1 MTGGAR
7 RAAVLGVLAL
17 AAAGPA
23 WAQAPAPEPAPA
35 GQPPEPAL
43 GWPTAQMRDYTS
55 EVLKALQ
62 EAMVQEADRVGA
74 ARLAARKLAIQVF
87 GLAEAAQE
95 ALGPHWE
102 ARTPAE
108 REEFIQLFA
117 DLLEA
122 TYIAQL
128 DKQRGLRIRY
138 VGESIDG
145 ERAQVRAR
153 LSTRK
158 GDEAMLEARLSRREG
173 RWLIYDV
180 VFEGVSLMG
189 NFRSQFESVI
199 RKSSYASLNVQLKA
213 KRAASASGNLHPW
226 AIPLNSLSRNAMATR
241 WCSKISRAHSATM
254 NRPSNGLTT
263 SIWRDN
269 RWRALPF
276 PFPAAGPSPM

>member
-1 MTGGAR
+1 MTRGTR

-43 GWPTAQMRDYTS
+43 GSPTAQMRDYTS

-62 EAMVQEADRVGA
+62 EAVVQEADRVGT
-74 ARLAARKLAIQVF
+74 ARLAARKLANPSV
-87 GLAEAAQE
+87 GLSEAAQE
-95 ALGPHWE
+95 ALGRHWE

-153 LSTRK
+153 LTTRK

-180 VFEGVSLMG
+180 VFEGISLMG
-189 NFRSQFESVI
+189 NFRSQFESI
-199 RKSSYASLNVQLKA
+199 LRKSSYASLIVQLKA
-213 KRAASASGNLHPW
+213 KRDHLLGKAD
-226 AIPLNSLSRNAMATR
+226 
-241 WCSKISRAHSATM
+241 
-254 NRPSNGLTT
+254 RPG
-263 SIWRDN
+263 
-269 RWRALPF
+269 
-276 PFPAAGPSPM
+276 G

>member
-1 MTGGAR
+1 MTRGAR

-23 WAQAPAPEPAPA
+23 WAQAAAPEPAPA
-35 GQPPEPAL
+35 GQPPEAAL
-43 GWPTAQMRDYTS
+43 GSPTAQMRDYTN

-95 ALGPHWE
+95 ALGRHWE

-153 LSTRK
+153 LTTRK
-158 GDEAMLEARLSRREG
+158 GDEAMLEARLGRSEG

-180 VFEGVSLMG
+180 VFEGVSLMA

-199 RKSSYASLNVQLKA
+199 RKSSYASLVVQLKA
-213 KRAASASGNLHPW
+213 KRDQLLGKPG
-226 AIPLNSLSRNAMATR
+226 
-241 WCSKISRAHSATM
+241 
-254 NRPSNGLTT
+254 RPG
-263 SIWRDN
+263 
-269 RWRALPF
+269 
-276 PFPAAGPSPM
+276 G